1 MNVACL
7 LGHIGRDDY
16 LGVLV
21 DDCLGVVGVVE
32 TVNGFHHPGFGI
44 GEVALAPA
52 PQVRR
57 WLLLWLPLERPQS
70 CRRLSLWPCRLPSLL
85 LSVCFV
91 LDRLFGAC

>member
-44 GEVALAPA
+44 GEVALRP
-52 PQVRR
+52 
-57 WLLLWLPLERPQS
+57 PLR
-70 CRRLSLWPCRLPSLL
+70 CGVGCCCGCRLSDHSLVAAFL
-85 LSVCFV
+85 CGPVECFV
-91 LDRLFGAC
+91 